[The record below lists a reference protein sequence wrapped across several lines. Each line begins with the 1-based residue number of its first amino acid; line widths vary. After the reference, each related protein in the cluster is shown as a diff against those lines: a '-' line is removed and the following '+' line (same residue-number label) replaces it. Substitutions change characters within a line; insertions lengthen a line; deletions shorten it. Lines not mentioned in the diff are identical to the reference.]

1 MSRENVER
9 CYVVYDAFNRRDWA
23 TCLAIHA
30 DDVEVTPL
38 AAAVGSSYRGADGLR
53 RYWSDLLT
61 NFPDF
66 TTEPLDVIDV
76 GGLTLCTVRFRGHGA
91 GSAAPFEQVVWQLA
105 AWRDGR
111 IAWWRSYASEG
122 EAMSAAEELSGPD

>member
-1 MSRENVER
+1 M
-9 CYVVYDAFNRRDWA
+9 
-23 TCLAIHA
+23 
-30 DDVEVTPL
+30 
-38 AAAVGSSYRGADGLR
+38 GSSYRGADGLR

-105 AWRDGR
+105 ALARRQDRLVAQLRERGQR
-111 IAWWRSYASEG
+111 RCRP
-122 EAMSAAEELSGPD
+122 AEELSGADYW